1 MKLET
6 FPFIRELFD
15 EFGPPVKQDHRSMR
29 FEMNRFY
36 GAGLSFFTNSDDI
49 HFISYTKGKG
59 MERDL
64 HRDDQTKPAYIA
76 FDRSGQ
82 VVREVWY
89 CQGKMIREKRAQ

>member
-1 MKLET
+1 MKLEA

-15 EFGPPVKQDHRSMR
+15 EFGPPVKQDGRSIR
-29 FEMNRFY
+29 FERYKFY
-36 GAGLSFFTNSDDI
+36 GASICFFTNSGDF

-64 HRDDQTKPAYIA
+64 HRADQTKPAYIA

-82 VVREVWY
+82 VTREVWY
-89 CQGKMIREKRAQ
+89 CQGKMIREKRTQ